1 MIYLAIFG
9 SAMLGLNLG
18 ILIYLRDKQRE
29 DTALF
34 SLQFD
39 ELRQQVTTLSR
50 SVDQICIVLK
60 TIIK

>member
-1 MIYLAIFG
+1 MIYLTIFG
-9 SAMLGLNLG
+9 GLMVVLNLSV
-18 ILIYLRDKQRE
+18 LVYLRNQQRE
-29 DTALF
+29 DAALF

-39 ELRQQVTTLSR
+39 ELRQQVTTLNR